1 MVLSERIEERFK
13 VPGKETVIRRK
24 VHFFGHAVKSFSPLT
39 KERVDASFS
48 FRMKGIECEGKR
60 FAEVAVG
67 LPVAKTFYY
76 EIPSV
81 LGEALRLGS
90 RVLVPFK
97 GRKVTGYAIAF
108 PADLTDYPKSHGPKP
123 ILDILDERP
132 LFDNRM
138 LAFYRWISDYYL
150 YPLGQVIK
158 GGLPPGI
165 NLESQQRLN
174 ITPKGRA
181 LLESN
186 KLTQGELTILRAIA
200 DHGEMPLEKGTKR
213 FPHWRMHP
221 LKEAGLIQIKQGL
234 KDVRVK
240 PKREK
245 VVKYRGEGQM
255 EDEHLSPKGKEVV
268 AFIREMGE
276 ISHASLCGKFKGA
289 VRIVKRLKER
299 GVISVETRGIYRDPL
314 SDLISGE
321 DVRPELTPKQVK
333 ALETIVEGIDS
344 LRFSPFLLYG
354 ITGSGKT
361 EIYLRA
367 IERIVEG
374 GRQAIVLVP
383 EISLTP
389 QLIGQFL
396 ERFGGRVATLHSG
409 LSRGERYDE
418 WRRILEGKVDIV
430 IGARSAIFAPFER
443 LGMIIVDEEHETSY
457 KQEEKLRYNARDV
470 AAVRAKLC
478 NAVLILGSA
487 TPSLEAYHNAV
498 AEKFRLLKLD
508 ERIEGRSLPS
518 VEIVDM
524 RREEGKGVVLSE
536 KLRNALGENLAIGR
550 QSLLFLNRRG
560 FASFIQCPDCG
571 FVFKCPNCSV
581 SLTHHFRG
589 KKLLCHYCNYAI
601 MVPDLCPDCQGYRI
615 RSFGIG
621 TERVEEEIRK
631 MFPRATV
638 DRMDRDTTRR
648 KLSHHRILKKVKSR
662 ETDIL
667 VGTQM
672 IAKGHDFPNVTLV
685 GVICADL
692 SLNFPDFR
700 SSERTFQ
707 LLTQVA
713 GRAGRGMNPGK
724 VIIQTFN
731 PDHYSIQ
738 MARDQDFT
746 KFYREELR
754 FRKELGYPPFSRLI
768 NIRIEATSQ
777 NRAATA
783 SEEMGECGRKLLKKR
798 SYGTGIEILG
808 PSPAPLVKIK
818 GRYRYQMLI
827 KGTRVNPLHRFVEE
841 LVGETRKRWPVK
853 GISLTID
860 VDPISVM

>member
-1 MVLSERIEERFK
+1 MKDIE
-13 VPGKETVIRRK
+13 
-24 VHFFGHAVKSFSPLT
+24 FGQ
-39 KERVDASFS
+39 
-48 FRMKGIECEGKR
+48 KR
-60 FAEVAVG
+60 FVEVAVG

-76 EIPSV
+76 EIPSG

-108 PADLTDYPKSHGPKP
+108 PAELTDYPKSDEPKP

-138 LAFYRWISDYYL
+138 LAFYRWISHYYL
-150 YPLGQVIK
+150 YPLGQVIR

-165 NLESQQRLN
+165 NLESQQLLS
-174 ITPKGRA
+174 ITPKGRTV
-181 LLESN
+181 LKSD
-186 KLTQGELTILRAIA
+186 KLSQEEVTILRTIA
-200 DHGEMPLEKGTKR
+200 SHGEMPLEKGTKR
-213 FPHWRMHP
+213 FPHWRTYS
-221 LKEAGLIQIKQGL
+221 LKEAGFIQIKQGL
-234 KDVRVK
+234 KHVRVK

-245 VVKYRGEGQM
+245 VVKYRGERQRD
-255 EDEHLSPKGKEVV
+255 DEQLSPKEKEVL
-268 AFIREMGE
+268 AFIREMDE
-276 ISHASLCGKFKGA
+276 ISHTSLCGKFEGA
-289 VRIVKRLKER
+289 SRTVKRLKEK
-299 GVISVETRGIYRDPL
+299 GFISVEAQEIYRDPL
-314 SDLISGE
+314 SDLITGE
-321 DVRPELTPKQVK
+321 DLRPELSPKQVK
-333 ALETIVEGIDS
+333 ALETIVAGIDS
-344 LRFSPFLLYG
+344 LRFSPFLLFG

-367 IERIVEG
+367 IERVVEG

-396 ERFGGRVATLHSG
+396 ERFSGRVATLHSG
-409 LSRGERYDE
+409 LSTGERYDE
-418 WRRILEGKVDIV
+418 WRKIREGKVDIV

-443 LGMIIVDEEHETSY
+443 LGIIIVDEEHETSY

-470 AAVRAKLC
+470 AAVRAKLWD
-478 NAVLILGSA
+478 AVLILGSA

-498 AEKFRLLKLD
+498 AEKVRLLKLD
-508 ERIEGRSLPS
+508 ERIEGRPLPS

-524 RREEGKGVVLSE
+524 RRGEGKGIILSE
-536 KLRNALGENLAIGR
+536 KLRNALRENLAIGG

-589 KKLLCHYCNYAI
+589 KKLVCHYCNYAI
-601 MVPDLCPDCQGYRI
+601 MVPDLCPQCQGYKI
-615 RSFGIG
+615 RSLGIG
-621 TERVEEEIRK
+621 TERVQEEIRK
-631 MFPRATV
+631 MFPLATV

-648 KLSHHRILKKVKSR
+648 KRSHHKILKKVKSR

-713 GRAGRGMNPGK
+713 GRAGRGINPGN
-724 VIIQTFN
+724 VVIQTFN
-731 PDHYSIQ
+731 PNHYSIQ

-768 NIRIEATSQ
+768 NVRIEGTSQ
-777 NRAATA
+777 RRSIKAA
-783 SEEMGECGRKLLKKR
+783 EEIGEWGRRLLRKK
-798 SYGTGIEILG
+798 SYGRGIEILG

-818 GRYRYQMLI
+818 GKYRYQMLI
-827 KGTRVNPLHRFVEE
+827 KGIRANLLHRIVEQ
-841 LVGETRKRWPVK
+841 LVGETKKRWRGK

>member
-1 MVLSERIEERFK
+1 
-13 VPGKETVIRRK
+13 
-24 VHFFGHAVKSFSPLT
+24 
-39 KERVDASFS
+39 
-48 FRMKGIECEGKR
+48 MKDIECGGKR
-60 FAEVAVG
+60 FVEVAVG

-76 EIPSV
+76 EIPSG
-81 LGEALRLGS
+81 LGEGLGLGS

-108 PADLTDYPKSHGPKP
+108 PTDLTDYPKSDGPKP
-123 ILDILDERP
+123 ILDVLDEWP

-138 LAFYRWISDYYL
+138 LTFYRWISDYYL
-150 YPLGQVIK
+150 YPLGQAIK

-165 NLESQQRLN
+165 NLESQQLLST
-174 ITPKGRA
+174 TPKGRA

-186 KLTQGELTILRAIA
+186 KLTQEELTILRTIA
-200 DHGEMPLEKGTKR
+200 DHGEMPLERGTKR
-213 FPHWRMHP
+213 FPHWRMYS
-221 LKEAGLIQIKQGL
+221 LKKAGLIQIRQGL

-240 PKREK
+240 PKQEK
-245 VVKYRGEGQM
+245 VVKYRGERQT
-255 EDEHLSPKGKEVV
+255 EDEHLSPKGKEVL
-268 AFIREMGE
+268 AFVREMGE
-276 ISHASLCGKFKGA
+276 ISHTSLCGKFKGA
-289 VRIVKRLKER
+289 SRMVKKLEEN
-299 GVISVETRGIYRDPL
+299 GFISIETRAIYRDPL
-314 SDLISGE
+314 SDLITGE
-321 DVRPELTPKQVK
+321 DFRPELTPKQIK
-333 ALETIVEGIDS
+333 ALETIVKGIDS

-367 IERIVEG
+367 IERVVKE

-396 ERFGGRVATLHSG
+396 ERFSGRVATLHSG

-418 WRRILEGKVDIV
+418 WRRIREAKVDIA

-478 NAVLILGSA
+478 DAVLILGSA

-508 ERIEGRSLPS
+508 ERIEGRPLPS

-524 RREEGKGVVLSE
+524 RREEGKGLILSK
-536 KLRNALGENLAIGR
+536 KLRNALEETLALGR

-601 MVPDLCPDCQGYRI
+601 MVPDLCPDCQSYRI

-631 MFPRATV
+631 MFPQATV

-648 KLSHHRILKKVKSR
+648 KRSHQRILKKVKSR

-672 IAKGHDFPNVTLV
+672 IAKGHDFPHVTLV

-713 GRAGRGMNPGK
+713 GRAGRGINPGK

-746 KFYREELR
+746 EFYREELR
-754 FRKELGYPPFSRLI
+754 FRKELGYPPFSRFI
-768 NIRIEATSQ
+768 NIRIDATSQ
-777 NRAATA
+777 KRAVKTA
-783 SEEMGECGRKLLKKR
+783 EEVGEWGRRLLRKG
-798 SYGTGIEILG
+798 SYGRRIEILG

-818 GRYRYQMLI
+818 GKYRYQMLI
-827 KGTRVNPLHRFVEE
+827 KGKQVNSLHRFVKE
-841 LVGETRKRWPVK
+841 LVRETKKRWPGR

>member
-1 MVLSERIEERFK
+1 L
-13 VPGKETVIRRK
+13 
-24 VHFFGHAVKSFSPLT
+24 
-39 KERVDASFS
+39 
-48 FRMKGIECEGKR
+48 
-60 FAEVAVG
+60 
-67 LPVAKTFYY
+67 
-76 EIPSV
+76 
-81 LGEALRLGS
+81 
-90 RVLVPFK
+90 
-97 GRKVTGYAIAF
+97 
-108 PADLTDYPKSHGPKP
+108 
-123 ILDILDERP
+123 
-132 LFDNRM
+132 
-138 LAFYRWISDYYL
+138 
-150 YPLGQVIK
+150 
-158 GGLPPGI
+158 
-165 NLESQQRLN
+165 
-174 ITPKGRA
+174 
-181 LLESN
+181 
-186 KLTQGELTILRAIA
+186 
-200 DHGEMPLEKGTKR
+200 
-213 FPHWRMHP
+213 
-221 LKEAGLIQIKQGL
+221 
-234 KDVRVK
+234 
-240 PKREK
+240 
-245 VVKYRGEGQM
+245 
-255 EDEHLSPKGKEVV
+255 
-268 AFIREMGE
+268 
-276 ISHASLCGKFKGA
+276 
-289 VRIVKRLKER
+289 
-299 GVISVETRGIYRDPL
+299 
-314 SDLISGE
+314 
-321 DVRPELTPKQVK
+321 RPELTPKQIK
-333 ALETIVEGIDS
+333 ALETIVKGIES

-367 IERIVEG
+367 IERVVKE

-396 ERFGGRVATLHSG
+396 ERFSGRVATLHSG

-418 WRRILEGKVDIV
+418 WRRIREGKVDIA

-478 NAVLILGSA
+478 DAVLILGSA

-508 ERIEGRSLPS
+508 ERIEGRPLPS

-524 RREEGKGVVLSE
+524 RREEGKGLIFSE
-536 KLRNALGENLAIGR
+536 KLRNALEENLALGR

-601 MVPDLCPDCQGYRI
+601 MVPDLCPDCQSYRI

-621 TERVEEEIRK
+621 TERLEEEIRK
-631 MFPRATV
+631 MFPQATV

-648 KLSHHRILKKVKSR
+648 KRSHQRILKKVKSR

-672 IAKGHDFPNVTLV
+672 IAKGHDFPHVTLV

-713 GRAGRGMNPGK
+713 GRAGRGINPGK

-746 KFYREELR
+746 EFYREELR
-754 FRKELGYPPFSRLI
+754 FREELGYPPFSRFI
-768 NIRIEATSQ
+768 NIRIDATSQ
-777 NRAATA
+777 KRAVKTA
-783 SEEMGECGRKLLKKR
+783 EEVGEWGRRLLRKG
-798 SYGTGIEILG
+798 SYGRGIEILG

-818 GRYRYQMLI
+818 GKYRYQMLI
-827 KGTRVNPLHRFVEE
+827 KGKQVNPLHRFVEE
-841 LVGETRKRWPVK
+841 LVRETKKRWPGR

>member
-1 MVLSERIEERFK
+1 M
-13 VPGKETVIRRK
+13 PGKETVLRRK
-24 VHFFGHAVKSFSPLT
+24 VHFFGHLVKSFSPLT

-48 FRMKGIECEGKR
+48 SRMKGIECEGKR

-76 EIPSV
+76 EIPSD

-90 RVLVPFK
+90 RVLVPFR

-108 PADLTDYPKSHGPKP
+108 PVELADYPRSDVPKT
-123 ILDILDERP
+123 ISDILDERP

-138 LAFYRWISDYYL
+138 LTFYRWISDYYL

-165 NLESQQRLN
+165 NLESQQLLST
-174 ITPKGRA
+174 TPRGRA

-186 KLTQGELTILRAIA
+186 ELTQGELTILRVIA
-200 DHGEMPLEKGTKR
+200 DHGEIPLEKGTKR
-213 FPHWRMHP
+213 FPHWRIYS
-221 LKEAGLIQIKQGL
+221 LKKAGLIQIKQGL
-234 KDVRVK
+234 KDVHVK

-245 VVKYRGEGQM
+245 VVKYREEMPM
-255 EDEHLSPKGKEVV
+255 EDEHLSPKGKEVL

-289 VRIVKRLKER
+289 ARIVKRLTER
-299 GVISVETRGIYRDPL
+299 GLISVETRGIYRDPL

-321 DVRPELTPKQVK
+321 DVRPKLTPKQVK

-367 IERIVEG
+367 IERVIEG

-396 ERFGGRVATLHSG
+396 ERFSGRVATLHSG

-418 WRRILEGKVDIV
+418 WRRIREEKVDIV

-508 ERIEGRSLPS
+508 ERIEGRPLPS

-536 KLRNALGENLAIGR
+536 NLRKALGENLAIGR

-589 KKLLCHYCNYAI
+589 KKLVCHYCNYAI
-601 MVPDLCPDCQGYRI
+601 MVPDLCPDCQGSRI

-648 KLSHHRILKKVKSR
+648 KRSHHRILKRVKSG

-731 PDHYSIQ
+731 PGHYSIQ

-746 KFYREELR
+746 KFCREELR

-777 NRAATA
+777 NRAVKS
-783 SEEMGECGRKLLKKR
+783 SEEMGEWGRKLLKKR
-798 SYGTGIEILG
+798 FYGTGIEILG

-818 GRYRYQMLI
+818 GKYRYQMLI
-827 KGTRVNPLHRFVEE
+827 KGTRVKPLHRFVEE
-841 LVGETRKRWPVK
+841 LVGETKKRWPVR
-853 GISLTID
+853 GIGLTID

>member
-1 MVLSERIEERFK
+1 MTPLTILF
-13 VPGKETVIRRK
+13 RK
-24 VHFFGHAVKSFSPLT
+24 GMTGCKMYFFGRVVKPFSSLT
-39 KERVDASFS
+39 KAGVDVSFS
-48 FRMKGIECEGKR
+48 FRMEDIEYGQKR
-60 FAEVAVG
+60 FVEVAVG

-76 EIPSV
+76 EIPSG
-81 LGEALRLGS
+81 LGEGLRLGS

-97 GRKVTGYAIAF
+97 GRKVTGYAISF
-108 PADLTDYPKSHGPKP
+108 PVDLTDYPKSDGPKS

-138 LAFYRWISDYYL
+138 LTFYRWISNYYL

-165 NLESQQRLN
+165 NLESQQLLST
-174 ITPKGRA
+174 TPKGRA
-181 LLESN
+181 LLESG
-186 KLTQGELTILRAIA
+186 KLTQEELTILRTIA

-213 FPHWRMHP
+213 FPHWRVYS
-221 LKEAGLIQIKQGL
+221 LRKAGLIQIKLGL
-234 KDVRVK
+234 KDIRVK
-240 PKREK
+240 PKGEK
-245 VVKYRGEGQM
+245 VVKYQGERGS
-255 EDEHLSPKGKEVV
+255 EDEYLSPKGKEVL

-276 ISHASLCGKFKGA
+276 ISHASLCAKFKGA
-289 VRIVKRLKER
+289 SRIVKRLKER

-314 SDLISGE
+314 SDLITGE
-321 DVRPELTPKQVK
+321 DWRPELTPKQVK
-333 ALETIVEGIDS
+333 ALETIVKGIDS
-344 LRFSPFLLYG
+344 FRFSPFLLYG

-367 IERIVEG
+367 IETVLKG

-396 ERFGGRVATLHSG
+396 ERFSGRVATLHSG

-418 WRRILEGKVDIV
+418 WRRIREGKVDIV

-457 KQEEKLRYNARDV
+457 KQEEKLRYNARDL
-470 AAVRAKLC
+470 AAVRAKSC
-478 NAVLILGSA
+478 DAVLILGSA

-498 AEKFRLLKLD
+498 EEKFQLLKLD

-524 RREEGKGVVLSE
+524 RREEGKGIILSE
-536 KLRNALGENLAIGR
+536 KLRNALRENLAIGR
-550 QSLLFLNRRG
+550 QSLVFLNRRG

-589 KKLLCHYCNYAI
+589 KKLICHYCNYAI
-601 MVPDLCPDCQGYRI
+601 MAPDLCPDCQGYRI

-631 MFPRATV
+631 MLPQATV

-648 KLSHHRILKKVKSR
+648 KRSHQRILKKVRSR

-731 PDHYSIQ
+731 PDHFSIQ

-746 KFYREELR
+746 KFYGEELR

-768 NIRIEATSQ
+768 NIRIEGTSQ
-777 NRAATA
+777 KRSVKAA
-783 SEEMGECGRKLLKKR
+783 EEMGEWGRRLLRKR
-798 SYGTGIEILG
+798 SYGRGIEILG
-808 PSPAPLVKIK
+808 PSPAPLQKIK
-818 GRYRYQMLI
+818 GKYRYQMLI
-827 KGTRVNPLHRFVEE
+827 KGKPVNILHRFVEE
-841 LVGETRKRWPVK
+841 LVGETKKRWPGR

>member
-1 MVLSERIEERFK
+1 M
-13 VPGKETVIRRK
+13 
-24 VHFFGHAVKSFSPLT
+24 HFFAHVVKFFSSLT
-39 KERVDASFS
+39 KERVDVSFP
-48 FRMKGIECEGKR
+48 FRMKDVEFEGKR
-60 FAEVAVG
+60 FVEVAVG

-76 EIPSV
+76 EIPSRF
-81 LGEALRLGS
+81 GESLRPGS

-97 GRKVTGYAIAF
+97 GRKVTGYAIDF
-108 PADLTDYPKSHGPKP
+108 PADLTDYQKPDGPKP

-138 LAFYRWISDYYL
+138 LVFYRWISDYYL

-165 NLESQQRLN
+165 NLESRRLLST
-174 ITPKGRA
+174 TPKGRA

-186 KLTQGELTILRAIA
+186 KLTQEELTILRTIA
-200 DHGEMPLEKGTKR
+200 DHGEMPWEKVTKR
-213 FPHWRMHP
+213 FPHWRMYS
-221 LKEAGLIQIKQGL
+221 LKKAGLIQIKLGL

-245 VVKYRGEGQM
+245 VVKYRRESQV
-255 EDEHLSPKGKEVV
+255 EDEHLSPRGKEVLAV
-268 AFIREMGE
+268 IREKGE
-276 ISHASLCGKFKGA
+276 VSHASLSAEFKGA
-289 VRIVKRLKER
+289 SRIVKRLEEK
-299 GVISVETRGIYRDPL
+299 GFISVETREIYRDPL
-314 SDLISGE
+314 SDLLTG
-321 DVRPELTPKQVK
+321 DDLRPELTVKQVR
-333 ALETIVEGIDS
+333 ALETIVKGIES
-344 LRFSPFLLYG
+344 LRFSPYLLFG

-367 IERIVEG
+367 IERVVEG

-396 ERFGGRVATLHSG
+396 ERFSGRVATLHSG

-418 WRRILEGKVDIV
+418 WRRIREGKVDIV

-457 KQEEKLRYNARDV
+457 KQEEKLRYNARDL

-478 NAVLILGSA
+478 EAVLILGSA

-524 RREEGKGVVLSE
+524 RKEEEKGIILSE
-536 KLRNALGENLAIGR
+536 ELRNGLSENLATGR

-589 KKLLCHYCNYAI
+589 KKLICHYCNYAI

-631 MFPRATV
+631 MLPQATV

-648 KLSHHRILKKVKSR
+648 RRSHQRILKKVKSR

-746 KFYREELR
+746 KFYGEELR

-768 NIRIEATSQ
+768 NIRIEGTSQ
-777 NRAATA
+777 KRSIKAA
-783 SEEMGECGRKLLKKR
+783 EEMGECGRRLLTKR
-798 SYGTGIEILG
+798 LYGRTIEILG
-808 PSPAPLVKIK
+808 PSPAPLEKIK
-818 GRYRYQMLI
+818 GKYRYQMLI
-827 KGTRVNPLHRFVEE
+827 KGKPANILHRFVEE
-841 LVGETRKRWPVK
+841 LVGETKKRWPGR